1 MSIISRLGVVLGLDA
16 GEFNKGMGLANQSL
30 TSFATVGNAAK
41 LGVVAFAKELIG
53 LADQIDD
60 TAKAFDISVATVV
73 KMNLAMQMSGGS
85 AEGAAKSL
93 TTLTNK
99 VDDALAGN
107 EKTRESFMKLGL
119 TLKDLQKLSIDAINE
134 KAVKNL
140 AAMEDGIKRNALAFD
155 ILGKSMRGVDLK
167 AYNAEMEKSNALAES
182 AQEEISSLGALNDEI
197 AASFYKLKVVF
208 MDLFGPVIELVG
220 KSLTFILNLLT
231 DILSVANKIAEA
243 FSKGFKYLT
252 SGQLGKDL
260 KDAKKSQ
267 QQLMDEYSGAA
278 APNFSVSSGAQR
290 TAGQTDA
297 QKKITEEINKQNEA
311 LNRQVKELQLAA
323 RSVGMTKSEYTK
335 LLLEFEKGGKYD
347 KISDVHQRNKLLIEA
362 FKVDKANQDEFIK
375 NEIRRADI
383 LKERY
388 RIEGLMAGESD
399 TAKRKALE
407 YLQIQEELLE
417 IKRQNLNIT
426 DEELAKIAEA
436 KIKMVEMADASR
448 RANNTFQAGWSTAF
462 ENWKEKA
469 TDSFATGEQAF
480 TSMTDSMSSAMDR
493 FVETGKISFKSLI
506 ADMIKGLL
514 KLALQAQ
521 VSGFFKFL
529 GSAFGFGGGG
539 GGGAGMFTG
548 STGAIGG
555 SIHLSSAGGN
565 ELGAGQ
571 PSMVGENGP
580 EMFIPKSAGTI
591 VPNNRINSLMGNQP
605 AVVYNGPYI
614 ANMSAIDTQSGLQF
628 LAKNKQGVWAAN
640 QSAQRGLPQSR

>member
-16 GEFNKGMGLANQSL
+16 GEFNKGMGLANKSL
-30 TSFATVGNAAK
+30 TSFATVGNAAR

-85 AEGAAKSL
+85 AEGAARSL

-155 ILGKSMRGVDLK
+155 VLGKSMRGVDLK

-208 MDLFGPVIELVG
+208 MDLFGPVITLVG
-220 KSLTFILNLLT
+220 KSLTFILNLLS
-231 DILSVANKIAEA
+231 DILSVANKIAEG

-260 KDAKKSQ
+260 RDAKKSQ

-278 APNFSVSSGAQR
+278 APNFSVSGGANR

-347 KISDVHQRNKLLIEA
+347 KISDVHQRNKLLVEA
-362 FKVDKANQDEFIK
+362 FKLDKANQDEFIK
-375 NEIRRADI
+375 NEIRKADI
-383 LKERY
+383 AKERF
-388 RIEGLMAGESD
+388 RIEGLMAGQSD
-399 TAKRKALE
+399 TAKQKALE
-407 YLQIQEELLE
+407 YLQIQEELIE

-426 DEELAKIAEA
+426 DQELAQIAEA
-436 KIKMVEMADASR
+436 KIRMVEMAEASR

-469 TDSFATGEQAF
+469 NDSFSQGEQAF
-480 TSMTDSMSSAMDR
+480 TSMTDSMSNALDQ

-506 ADMIKGLL
+506 ADMIKGLI
-514 KLALQAQ
+514 KMQLQAQ
-521 VSGFFKFL
+521 MSGIFKMI
-529 GSAFGFGGGG
+529 GGAFGFGGGG
-539 GGGAGMFTG
+539 SGGGGLFNTAPSAGGLALKFADGGDPPVGMASLVGERGPELFVPKTAGTIIPNHQLGSMGGGA
-548 STGAIGG
+548 
-555 SIHLSSAGGN
+555 
-565 ELGAGQ
+565 Q
-571 PSMVGENGP
+571 
-580 EMFIPKSAGTI
+580 
-591 VPNNRINSLMGNQP
+591 
-605 AVVYNGPYI
+605 VVYNGPYI
-614 ANMSAIDTQSGLQF
+614 ANMSAIDTQSGIQF
-628 LAKNKQGVWAAN
+628 LSKNKETIWSAN
-640 QSAQRGLPQSR
+640 QSAQRSLPQSR